1 MYPPLPKDA
10 KSKAKIAPKK
20 IQEVKLLNDIRY
32 SLLFFTLSVN
42 SRTLRQIYIPPTI
55 SSLIIQGVL

>member
-20 IQEVKLLNDIRY
+20 IQQVELLDYIRY
-32 SLLFFTLSVN
+32 SLLFL
-42 SRTLRQIYIPPTI
+42 LYPI
-55 SSLIIQGVL
+55 SQS

>member
-32 SLLFFTLSVN
+32 SLLFFIGYYNVDYHSIVE
-42 SRTLRQIYIPPTI
+42 R
-55 SSLIIQGVL
+55 

>member
-20 IQEVKLLNDIRY
+20 IQQVELLDYIRY
-32 SLLFFTLSVN
+32 SLLFLSVN
-42 SRTLRQIYIPPTI
+42 RRILRQIYIPPTI